1 VAEEHDMRSAVDRH
15 RMTYQ
20 DLLALPDDGLRHE
33 LIDGEHFVTP
43 APVSRHQIILG
54 NLHRLIGTHTH
65 ATRCGV
71 TLFAPYDIVFTDY
84 DVVEPDL
91 MYFSSARY
99 AAVVTEQH
107 AQGPPDLV
115 VEILSPGTR
124 RRDEGLKRRLYERM
138 RVDEYW
144 IVDPATESVRIH
156 RWVDGRYRETRLTR
170 GKSGALQTALL
181 PGLTL
186 SLDDVFEMPQASAG

>member
-1 VAEEHDMRSAVDRH
+1 MRSAIDRH

-43 APVSRHQIILG
+43 SPASKHQIILG
-54 NLHRLIGTHTH
+54 NLYRLIGVYTHT
-65 ATRCGV
+65 TKCGV
-71 TLFAPYDIVFTDY
+71 TLFAPYDIVFTTY

-91 MYFSSARY
+91 MYFSNARY
-99 AAVVTEQH
+99 AGVVTEKN
-107 AQGPPDLV
+107 AQGPPELV

-138 RVDEYW
+138 SVDEYW
-144 IVDPATESVRIH
+144 TVDPAAESVRIY
-156 RWVDGRYRETRLTR
+156 RLVNGTYRETRLTR
-170 GKSGALQTALL
+170 GENGALQTPLL
-181 PGLTL
+181 PGLQI
-186 SLDDVFEMPQASAG
+186 SLDDVFEMPRTSVD